1 MDVDDETIEKY
12 RQECLEKLKDK
23 DFTFKKIE
31 DKEKNH
37 LNTIIL
43 SLLRDYRVENK
54 LAAMKLIKSIIS
66 TNSFEDI
73 QDIYLTSIY
82 DEILKSF
89 SFRDCELIALSLDYC
104 LLYIQHIEGKE
115 KLMDVIVY
123 ELNYN
128 DKLNIIRIYVSNLLK
143 FCEIYGTDLIA
154 SMPKFLM
161 TILQLLEIK
170 EEYILKESLN
180 VLEKTMNLIWPILVK
195 FYDMILGSMFYVYI
209 ENSDHEGKSA
219 IHQQIKSILILLEKL
234 THIPIKERIENL
246 KDYEVLKP
254 IIE

>member
-1 MDVDDETIEKY
+1 
-12 RQECLEKLKDK
+12 
-23 DFTFKKIE
+23 
-31 DKEKNH
+31 
-37 LNTIIL
+37 
-43 SLLRDYRVENK
+43 
-54 LAAMKLIKSIIS
+54 
-66 TNSFEDI
+66 
-73 QDIYLTSIY
+73 
-82 DEILKSF
+82 
-89 SFRDCELIALSLDYC
+89 
-104 LLYIQHIEGKE
+104 
-115 KLMDVIVY
+115 
-123 ELNYN
+123 YN